1 MLIPF
6 GGKKKM
12 QTLRL
17 RKDHQYYGD
26 LGKYFQKR
34 GIKERSHNCECG
46 QLETVE
52 HILKECPLHPVER
65 EVLRKVS
72 PELDLKILLP

>member
-1 MLIPF
+1 M
-6 GGKKKM
+6 GEKKKM

-26 LGKYFQKR
+26 LGKYFQMR
-34 GIKERSHNCECG
+34 GIKEQNHNCEWG
-46 QLETVE
+46 QLKTVE
-52 HILKECPLHPVER
+52 HILKKCSLYPVEQ
-65 EVLRKVS
+65 ELLRKVS